1 MSKRN
6 LCLSLKKRRP
16 YDKSSYLNWR
26 YYDTTVL
33 VNLLTG
39 PDCRSLQT
47 YTNIVYRKASNAP
60 SNGPRGRGWDHIGV
74 RTPLPFGGPSNVK
87 KGGENRHTRMQWVLS
102 HPLFFFLCICKI
114 FDPVLNSGLYIWATS
129 KRISGVSLP
138 LQVA

>member
-26 YYDTTVL
+26 CYDTTVL

-47 YTNIVYRKASNAP
+47 YTNIVYRKASNTP
-60 SNGPRGRGWDHIGV
+60 SNGPRGRVHIGV
-74 RTPLPFGGPSNVK
+74 RTPLPFEGPSNFK
-87 KGGENRHTRMQWVLS
+87 KKEGENHHTRMQLVLS
-102 HPLFFFLCICKI
+102 HPLFFSLCICKI
-114 FDPVLNSGLYIWATS
+114 FNPVLNSGLYIWDTT
-129 KRISGVSLP
+129 KRISGVSLS